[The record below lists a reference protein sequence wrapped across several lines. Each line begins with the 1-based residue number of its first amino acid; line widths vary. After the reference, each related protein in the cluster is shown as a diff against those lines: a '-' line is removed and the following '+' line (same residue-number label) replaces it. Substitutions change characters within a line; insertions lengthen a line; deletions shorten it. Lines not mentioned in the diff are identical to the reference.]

1 MQFEGKNGKT
11 YEIPRMSYEDIREYM
26 EHKLAHGMR
35 GTLTE
40 SEVKLLVDQW
50 VDDRSEEELNEE
62 VVKKELKKLELKLEK
77 YNVPAIGNT
86 EEEK

>member
-1 MQFEGKNGKT
+1 M
-11 YEIPRMSYEDIREYM
+11 PRMSYEDIREHM
-26 EHKLAHGMR
+26 ERKLAHGKR

-40 SEVKLLVDQW
+40 SEVKAVVDQW
-50 VDDRSEEELNEE
+50 VDDRSKEELNEE

-77 YNVPAIGNT
+77 YNVPAVGHM